1 MIIPT
6 ALMTNILDNA
16 IAGKGLVTAFQ
27 RVVALP
33 SRAIVGYEALAR
45 WPALNNPAPAEVFA
59 YAEETGKLDLLDRVC
74 IRAAVK
80 GALQATT
87 STPGMLLLVN
97 TEPVTSRID
106 PSRDSNI
113 MRAADCFNLTFEI
126 TERGL
131 LSNPRALLR
140 KVAALRSAGL
150 AIALDDVGSDPDS
163 LALLDVVSPD
173 MVKLDMC
180 SIQHQPD
187 RLQARI
193 IAAVMAHH
201 ERTGAVICAEG
212 IETDD
217 HLEQALAYGAT
228 FGQGNLF
235 GLPGELTGAP
245 HGFMWPGRETYPPTS
260 ATGTTFELASD
271 VLPTRPVRQ
280 QTLSELSKHMER
292 IAVTAENPP
301 IVLTTLYEDAD
312 SRMATKLKY
321 LTIAERCP
329 LLALFSQGR
338 PLGMGPRVREVR
350 LDPGD
355 PMSRESTIVVL
366 GPDTAAA
373 LIARERLCVTGIC
386 DGNADRRFDMAV
398 TFDREFVTLAA
409 QSLLARLI

>member
-33 SRAIVGYEALAR
+33 SRTVVGYEALAR
-45 WPALNNPAPAEVFA
+45 WPALNNPAPTEVFA

-80 GALQATT
+80 GALQATFA
-87 STPGMLLLVN
+87 PGMLLLVN
-97 TEPVTSRID
+97 TEPATSRID

-140 KVAALRSAGL
+140 KVAALRSSGL

-187 RLQARI
+187 RVQARI
-193 IAAVMAHH
+193 IAAVMAHQ
-201 ERTGAVICAEG
+201 ERSGAVICAEG

-217 HLEQALAYGAT
+217 QLEQALAYGAA

-235 GLPGELTGAP
+235 GVPGELTGVP
-245 HGFMWPGRETYPPTS
+245 KGFRWPGRESYPPS
-260 ATGTTFELASD
+260 GATGTTFELASG
-271 VLPTRPVRQ
+271 VLPTRPVRHK
-280 QTLSELSKHMER
+280 TLSELSKHVER
-292 IAVTAENPP
+292 IAMTAENPP
-301 IVLTTLYEDAD
+301 IVLTTLHEDTD
-312 SRMATKLKY
+312 SRMVTKLKY
-321 LTIAERCP
+321 LAIAERCP
-329 LLALFSQGR
+329 LLALFSQSR
-338 PLGMGPRVREVR
+338 PLGIGPRVREVR
-350 LDPGD
+350 LDSSD

-373 LIARERLCVTGIC
+373 LIARERLGVTGISAS
-386 DGNADRRFDMAV
+386 DADRRFDMAV
-398 TFDREFVTLAA
+398 TFDREFVTMAA
-409 QSLLARLI
+409 QRLLARLI